1 LLSGYCC
8 ASRAAIALSSAFADA
23 SGTPGLRRA
32 TASKLWLVRLAV
44 LAVLMSVVSLYY
56 YIRFIRAMYIESET
70 EPQPVIIAP
79 PLRVALGVAAVL
91 VLYALGFGAAAGA
104 VGLAIVLPTWA
115 AVLIVGAVFAAAAG
129 VVFLTGRKAMR
140 TAPKVEQTRE
150 TLKEDVRWA
159 KQQIAR

>member
-1 LLSGYCC
+1 MM
-8 ASRAAIALSSAFADA
+8 AA
-23 SGTPGLRRA
+23 
-32 TASKLWLVRLAV
+32 
-44 LAVLMSVVSLYY
+44 
-56 YIRFIRAMYIESET
+56 
-70 EPQPVIIAP
+70 
-79 PLRVALGVAAVL
+79 AAVL

-115 AVLIVGAVFAAAAG
+115 AVLIVGALFAAAAG

>member
-1 LLSGYCC
+1 MSLPGANGGPTSPGDPGASTPGGSDGVARRPIGVILASAVGGFRNL
-8 ASRAAIALSSAFADA
+8 ARQHAELAKIESSEAASSRAQGAGMMAA
-23 SGTPGLRRA
+23 
-32 TASKLWLVRLAV
+32 
-44 LAVLMSVVSLYY
+44 
-56 YIRFIRAMYIESET
+56 
-70 EPQPVIIAP
+70 
-79 PLRVALGVAAVL
+79 AAVL

-159 KQQIAR
+159 KHQQAG